1 MQKLIV
7 SMMRFS
13 TAMTLFGMEQ
23 MQSGFDTVTGNE
35 DLSKSMD
42 NFRKSVDSITESLI
56 SNMDKDKKSTVDSF
70 SRASEKTVN
79 RSFDMVPVA
88 MMDPREWMR
97 VTNDIVQRSSETM
110 QDWMEKQA
118 DEEAEKPKSAA
129 SALSKSKKKKRKSK
143 SASKAKATQAQAS

>member
-42 NFRKSVDSITESLI
+42 NFRKTVDSITDSLI

-79 RSFDMVPVA
+79 RSFDMVPAA
-88 MMDPREWMR
+88 MMDPREWIR
-97 VTNDIVQRSSETM
+97 VTNDVVQRSSETV

-129 SALSKSKKKKRKSK
+129 SALSKSKKKKKSK
-143 SASKAKATQAQAS
+143 SASKAKAAKESAG